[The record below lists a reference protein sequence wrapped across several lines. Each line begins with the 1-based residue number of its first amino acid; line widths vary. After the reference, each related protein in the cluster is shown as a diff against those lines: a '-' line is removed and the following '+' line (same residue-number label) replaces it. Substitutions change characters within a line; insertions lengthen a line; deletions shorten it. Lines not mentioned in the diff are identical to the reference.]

1 MVRLARLCSTASFG
15 SMDNRGNSRMVGIS
29 NTIGLMFPP
38 IVLPMRHIMHQIVGM
53 MAYDVKE
60 CHMKNIKRTHIYTL
74 SRLVF
79 LTLFIFLVS
88 TGQFQLWLLVY
99 IGGVLVSPILGR
111 VYCGYACPMNTVMRP
126 VEKISRKLG
135 VQRQRLPR
143 WLVNPHLR
151 YVMLV
156 AIVATMALGRGVLGK
171 EIPILPI
178 LFVLSVA
185 VTFFMKASIWHNSL
199 CPYSLLLGLGGR
211 FARYSRTVEESS
223 CARTNRCVKVC
234 PVGAVT
240 LSGNEGKAR
249 IDAAKCLQC
258 EDCTDIC
265 PKSAISYVKK
275 K

>member
-1 MVRLARLCSTASFG
+1 
-15 SMDNRGNSRMVGIS
+15 
-29 NTIGLMFPP
+29 
-38 IVLPMRHIMHQIVGM
+38 
-53 MAYDVKE
+53 
-60 CHMKNIKRTHIYTL
+60 MKNIKRTYIYTL

-79 LTLFIFLVS
+79 LALFIFLVS
-88 TGQFQLWLLVY
+88 TRQFQLWLLVY
-99 IGGVLVSPILGR
+99 IGGVLVSPIIGR
-111 VYCGYACPMNTVMRP
+111 VYCGYACPINTVMRP
-126 VEKISRKLG
+126 VEKISRRLG
-135 VQRQRLPR
+135 VQRQSIPR
-143 WLVNPHLR
+143 WIGTPNLR
-151 YVMLV
+151 YAMLV
-156 AIVATMALGRGVLGK
+156 LAIGTVVIGRKALDK
-171 EIPILPI
+171 EIPIQPI

-211 FARYSRTVEESS
+211 FARYSRTVEERS
-223 CARTNRCVKVC
+223 CARTNHCVKVC

-265 PKSAISYVKK
+265 PRSTISFVKK